1 MDRESTLSALL
12 KVGKLGA
19 GVRGALLGLCRQ
31 ALDFI
36 FIRSLRAKMCLKY
49 RHAWRRCC
57 VMLQVLRA
65 YAVKSRICHTSC
77 LRLLCPVTL
86 HKSVK

>member
-36 FIRSLRAKMCLKY
+36 FIRSLRAKMC
-49 RHAWRRCC
+49 
-57 VMLQVLRA
+57 
-65 YAVKSRICHTSC
+65 
-77 LRLLCPVTL
+77 
-86 HKSVK
+86 